1 VTKKVVVHIIIK
13 VVARKAPAKKVVMH
27 VAIKALAGKAIP

>member
-13 VVARKAPAKKVVMH
+13 AVARKAPAKKVVIHM
-27 VAIKALAGKAIP
+27 AIKALAGKAIP

>member
-1 VTKKVVVHIIIK
+1 MIIK
-13 VVARKAPAKKVVMH
+13 AVARKAPAKKVVMH